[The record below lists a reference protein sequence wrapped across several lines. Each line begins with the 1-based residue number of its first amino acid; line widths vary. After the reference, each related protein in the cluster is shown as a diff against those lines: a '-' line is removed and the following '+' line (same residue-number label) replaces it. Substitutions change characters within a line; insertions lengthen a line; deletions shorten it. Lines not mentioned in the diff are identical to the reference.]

1 MSSNYFEHPL
11 IKKNTIERRLY
22 QETILASAIEKNT
35 LVILPTGLG
44 KTLIAALVAAYR
56 ISKFQGSKCILL
68 APTKPLVVQHYNT
81 FNSVMNTP
89 ADKMLVLTGEIKPS
103 ERVELWN
110 KGVIFFTTPQI
121 LENDLLLKRTSI
133 SEVSL
138 IIFDEAHR
146 SIGDYPYPN
155 IAKIYMENSKYP
167 LILALTASPGSSA
180 DKINEICRNLFISNI
195 EVRDESSSDVKP
207 YIVSTNISWIKLDL
221 PENMITIKKEL
232 ESMLKA
238 HYEFLVNNN
247 FIPSNSKKFMSKKA
261 LLELQAKLRQSIDKQ
276 ATNSSILLAASSI
289 VAEAFRISHALDLIE
304 TQGLV
309 ILKKYFDKLEK
320 ESVRPGASRAVKTL
334 LLKPAVKKIREDI
347 QRLIAQ
353 GVTHPKFDYIIR
365 EVSAWL
371 FNNPKSRIII
381 FCQYR
386 ELAMLLAETLNRE
399 TRVKAKRFIGQAT
412 RSGDRGISQREQLK
426 ILNEFKEG
434 AVNVLVATSVA
445 EEGLDIHEC
454 DLVVFYDFAPS
465 VIRYIQRKGRTGR
478 RTPGTV
484 IILLTKGTRDESY
497 YWMVTSK
504 QKSLRSIVKNA
515 LPVYHTDQR
524 IQPTLENF
532 LSEDGR

>member
-1 MSSNYFEHPL
+1 
-11 IKKNTIERRLY
+11 
-22 QETILASAIEKNT
+22 
-35 LVILPTGLG
+35 
-44 KTLIAALVAAYR
+44 
-56 ISKFQGSKCILL
+56 
-68 APTKPLVVQHYNT
+68 
-81 FNSVMNTP
+81 
-89 ADKMLVLTGEIKPS
+89 
-103 ERVELWN
+103 
-110 KGVIFFTTPQI
+110 
-121 LENDLLLKRTSI
+121 
-133 SEVSL
+133 
-138 IIFDEAHR
+138 
-146 SIGDYPYPN
+146 
-155 IAKIYMENSKYP
+155 
-167 LILALTASPGSSA
+167 TASPGSSA

-532 LSEDGR
+532 LSEDGRVGQHVKLIVDHRELSSPIPRILSEMGVDIVSQQLPAADYVISDTVAIERKTVGDFLQSLIDKRLFEQIIKLKASYDTPVMIIEGETLYGLRNIHQNAIRGALA